1 MIKMKKSLRVTEV
14 IGALGAILFAYG
26 KDKKN
31 KQEMKHQQEFSKKI
45 VSYYALLN
53 QWLKIKQQG
62 KSLTEYFHKND
73 IQSIAIYGYKELG
86 ERLYDELKGSDIEI
100 KYIIDKNID
109 YIRAEIDVYSP
120 DESLPQVDAI
130 VVTATYYYDEIEDE
144 LNDMGDF
151 LIISLEDVVI

>member
-1 MIKMKKSLRVTEV
+1 MKKSLRVTEV

-73 IQSIAIYGYKELG
+73 IQS
-86 ERLYDELKGSDIEI
+86 RQQ
-100 KYIIDKNID
+100 
-109 YIRAEIDVYSP
+109 R
-120 DESLPQVDAI
+120 
-130 VVTATYYYDEIEDE
+130 
-144 LNDMGDF
+144 
-151 LIISLEDVVI
+151 

>member
-1 MIKMKKSLRVTEV
+1 MKKLLRVTEV

>member
-1 MIKMKKSLRVTEV
+1 MKNSLRVTEV

>member
-1 MIKMKKSLRVTEV
+1 MKKSLRVTEV

>member
-1 MIKMKKSLRVTEV
+1 MKKSLRVTEV

-86 ERLYDELKGSDIEI
+86 ERLYDELKGADIEI

>member
-1 MIKMKKSLRVTEV
+1 MKKSLRVTEV

-26 KDKKN
+26 KDRKN

>member
-1 MIKMKKSLRVTEV
+1 M
-14 IGALGAILFAYG
+14 
-26 KDKKN
+26 
-31 KQEMKHQQEFSKKI
+31 
-45 VSYYALLN
+45 
-53 QWLKIKQQG
+53 
-62 KSLTEYFHKND
+62 TEYFHKND

>member
-1 MIKMKKSLRVTEV
+1 MKKSLRVTEV

-144 LNDMGDF
+144 LNDLGDF

>member
-1 MIKMKKSLRVTEV
+1 MKKSLRVTEV

-62 KSLTEYFHKND
+62 KSLAEYFHKND

-86 ERLYDELKGSDIEI
+86 ERLYDELKESDIEI

>member
-1 MIKMKKSLRVTEV
+1 MKKSLRVTEV
-14 IGALGAILFAYG
+14 IGALGAILFAYV

>member
-1 MIKMKKSLRVTEV
+1 MKKSLRVTEV

-31 KQEMKHQQEFSKKI
+31 KQEMEHQQEFSKKI